1 MTESVKKSVLNLFE
15 RMELLEQD
23 ERCNDEGAGFFD
35 LTSPAAK
42 LLDEL
47 VKVQTQL
54 LRIYAENLASKQWIF
69 EQLTGESELV
79 IDDEDKLS
87 LMFDELKK
95 WAKS

>member
-1 MTESVKKSVLNLFE
+1 MTELVKGKTLNLFE

-23 ERCNDEGAGFFD
+23 ERRNDEGAGFFD

-69 EQLTGESELV
+69 EQLTGESDLG